1 MELWQPLLLLLCGFA
16 AGVVNAV
23 AGGGTLFSYSALLA
37 VGVPPVHAN
46 ATSSFTVWP
55 GTISSAWAY
64 RQHIRKLKARYFLLL
79 IPCAL
84 GGATGAYML
93 AQTSDNTF
101 EHIVPWFILGA
112 VALMALQPKLH
123 RWLTTKKAIR
133 FEKRHLPAIFTGFT
147 VLAFVS
153 CVYGGYFGAGIG
165 IVILAILGLTRLTD
179 IHEMNGLKNLVTVS
193 LNATAITLFI
203 AKGLIVWY
211 VLPILLIGSITG
223 GYLGARYSEK
233 LPEKYIR
240 AFIIIAG
247 VALAMALLIKL

>member
-1 MELWQPLLLLLCGFA
+1 MDVWQPLLLLFSGFM
-16 AGVVNAV
+16 AGIVNAV
-23 AGGGTLFSYSALLA
+23 AGGGTLFSYTALLA
-37 VGVPPVHAN
+37 VGASPVHAN

-79 IPCAL
+79 IPCAI
-84 GGATGAYML
+84 GGATGAYLL
-93 AQTSDNTF
+93 ANTTDNTF

-112 VALMALQPKLH
+112 VVLMGAQPRLH
-123 RWLTTKKAIR
+123 RWLSTKKAIN
-133 FEKRHLPAIFTGFT
+133 FEKRHMPAIFTGFAL
-147 VLAFVS
+147 LAFTS

-193 LNATAITLFI
+193 LNATAIVIFI

-211 VLPILLIGSITG
+211 LLPALLVGSVTG
-223 GYLGARYSEK
+223 GYLGAKYSEK
-233 LPEKYIR
+233 LPEKFIR
-240 AFIIIAG
+240 IFIMTAG
-247 VALAMALLIKL
+247 IALALTLLIKL